1 MSASAEA
8 SARGAG
14 APSEIESYFRGAIRV
29 DARDAR
35 SLFARLVVPADL
47 QGPRD
52 VTHGGAVTTLLAE
65 LARLQAARPP
75 RADLAAAPFVI
86 DAAFERELRVGTEV
100 VGRADVAGQDEIACR
115 VERPDGTLIAKARV
129 GPARAADLDAL
140 AEPPRAGRVA
150 ELLARASAGAL
161 AGERGERAGA
171 GGGAGAAPPPAREAD
186 EVPGTAMC
194 LACGVENSR
203 GLRFRYRA
211 TDDLVWKHLAPPPHF
226 RAPAGAAYHGAAA
239 IALDEIGWWLGALA
253 FGGCGV
259 STRLRLVC
267 DPRALDDAPLLVAG
281 DRRDADPA
289 DAKARFWTSRAR
301 IWSAAGRPAAAA
313 TVLFAGSHA
322 YTRAMLADLAG
333 ASDAATIQRVFPRLP
348 TDQIS

>member
-1 MSASAEA
+1 VSAGAEA

-14 APSEIESYFRGAIRV
+14 APPEIESYFRGAIRV
-29 DARDAR
+29 EARDAR
-35 SLFARLVVPADL
+35 SLSARLVVPADL

-65 LARLQAARPP
+65 LARLQAARLPQ
-75 RADLAAAPFVI
+75 ADLAAAPFFI

-150 ELLARASAGAL
+150 ELLARAEAGAL
-161 AGERGERAGA
+161 AGDRRERGER
-171 GGGAGAAPPPAREAD
+171 AD

-211 TDDLVWKHLAPPPHF
+211 TDDLVWKRLALPPHF

-281 DRRDADPA
+281 DRRDAEPA

-301 IWSAAGRPAAAA
+301 VWSAAGRPAAAA

-333 ASDAATIQRVFPRLP
+333 ASDAATIRRVFPRLP
-348 TDQIS
+348 TEQIF